1 MVQLLQDKTRRPVP
15 GKNLVSDKEFRVM
28 VQMWT
33 HVNQISGSKHKHPNF
48 SAVFTIICGL
58 LNLYQQEKSNNSEQ
72 HFGNIMNFIDQ
83 NQRQRRRQCAH
94 RRTCKQGR
102 VRTPRTYTGRF
113 INQPYEHCFLRRWL
127 CDNRRVCWKSINQ
140 SRICFFFLG
149 VCLVHFRNKV
159 QRLSNTFD
167 RIYGK
172 RSLFCGNFF
181 FLFLNCTWI
190 H

>member
-1 MVQLLQDKTRRPVP
+1 MVQLLQDKSRRPVP
-15 GKNLVSDKEFRVM
+15 GKKLVSVKESRVM

-58 LNLYQQEKSNNSEQ
+58 QNLYQQEKSHNSEQ

-113 INQPYEHCFLRRWL
+113 INQPGELVPPNFRTPGVRSYEHYFLRRWL

-140 SRICFFFLG
+140 SRIWFFSG
-149 VCLVHFRNKV
+149 
-159 QRLSNTFD
+159 
-167 RIYGK
+167 G
-172 RSLFCGNFF
+172 LFGSFSK
-181 FLFLNCTWI
+181 
-190 H
+190 